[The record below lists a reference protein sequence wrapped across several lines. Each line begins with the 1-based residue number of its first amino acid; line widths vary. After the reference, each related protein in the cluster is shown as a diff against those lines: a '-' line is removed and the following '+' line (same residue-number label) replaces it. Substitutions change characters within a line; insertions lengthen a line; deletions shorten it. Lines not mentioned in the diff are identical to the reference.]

1 MKIAI
6 CDDCKTDVLNLS
18 ELLLSDARIKKE
30 QISSFLSGEK
40 LLCRLKGGE
49 VFDIIFLDVD
59 MPGING
65 IELGMK
71 IREISRDTSIVFATN
86 YSEYAIDAFDC
97 EAFHYLLKP
106 LVPQKVKKVLDSLIT
121 SRQKSRAEYSIK
133 TKSGY
138 VNIPL
143 IDLYY
148 VECFKKHLF
157 FHMKDRIIEV
167 PGKLSD
173 AYKFLT
179 DYDFC
184 QVHQGY
190 IVNMR
195 KIVNMDKLN
204 ICLDNGGTV
213 PISQRKK
220 ADVLARYAE
229 FLEDNY

>member
-1 MKIAI
+1 MRIAI
-6 CDDCKTDVLNLS
+6 CDDCKTDVLTLS
-18 ELLLSDARIKKE
+18 ELILSHPKIKE
-30 QISSFLSGEK
+30 EDVRLFYTGEK
-40 LLCRLKGGE
+40 VLSSLKGGE

-71 IREISRDTSIVFATN
+71 IREITQDTYIVFATN
-86 YSEYAIDAFDC
+86 YSEYAIDAYDC

-106 LVPQKVKKVLDSLIT
+106 LVPGKVKKVLDSLI
-121 SRQKSRAEYSIK
+121 RAYQKSHAEYSIK

-143 IDLYY
+143 INLYY
-148 VECFKKHLF
+148 VECFKKHLI
-157 FHMKDRIIEV
+157 FHMKDKTIEV

-195 KIVNMDKLN
+195 KIINMDKLG
-204 ICLDNGGTV
+204 IYLDNEKIV

-220 ADVLARYAE
+220 AEVLARYAE
-229 FLEDNY
+229 YLGENY